1 VICVTIACDEY
12 YGAPCALHHTLF
24 SPRSLAWPLF
34 CFSGANPGIDRRCT
48 GNILNALLIAA
59 TMERV
64 AIGKPRS
71 VRERTG
77 FVIRS
82 LAAKLTGA
90 RTTDRVKE

>member
-1 VICVTIACDEY
+1 
-12 YGAPCALHHTLF
+12 
-24 SPRSLAWPLF
+24 
-34 CFSGANPGIDRRCT
+34 
-48 GNILNALLIAA
+48 
-59 TMERV
+59 MERV

-82 LAAKLTGA
+82 LAAKLSAA